1 MADPVK
7 NESPIRAILRRAPV
21 IAVYGPASVDE
32 AVHVGEA
39 LLRGGLPVIEV
50 TLRTPVAIEAL
61 AAIVKALPDAIVGA
75 GTVLDRAQFR
85 EAVRAGAKFV
95 VSPGATPELL
105 AAAAGHGVPLLPGV
119 QTASEVMAGLAAGLD
134 TFKFFPA
141 VPAGGV
147 AMLQAFAGPFPQV
160 RFCPT
165 GGITPATAADF
176 LALPNVLCVG
186 GSWLTPKDAL
196 AAGDWVAVE
205 ALARGTAAS
214 GRHEP
219 GPAIR

>member
-1 MADPVK
+1 MADSVK

-50 TLRTPVAIEAL
+50 TLRTPIAIEAL

-75 GTVLDRAQFR
+75 GTVLDRDTFR

-147 AMLQAFAGPFPQV
+147 AMLQAFAGPFPHV

-165 GGITPATAADF
+165 GGIAASTAGEF
-176 LALPNVLCVG
+176 LALSNVLCVG
-186 GSWLTPKDAL
+186 GSWLTPRDAL
-196 AAGDWVAVE
+196 AAGDWAAVE
-205 ALARGTAAS
+205 RLARAATAL
-214 GRHEP
+214 
-219 GPAIR
+219 

>member
-50 TLRTPVAIEAL
+50 TLRTPIAIEAL

-75 GTVLDRAQFR
+75 GTVLDRDTFR

-119 QTASEVMAGLAAGLD
+119 QTASEVMTGLGAGLD

-141 VPAGGV
+141 VPAGGR

-165 GGITPATAADF
+165 GGIAAATAPDF

-186 GSWLTPKDAL
+186 GSWLTPQAL
-196 AAGDWVAVE
+196 LDAGDWAAVE
-205 ALARGTAAS
+205 ALARAA
-214 GRHEP
+214 
-219 GPAIR
+219 AIRP

>member
-75 GTVLDRAQFR
+75 GADGFTELRAIQHG
-85 EAVRAGAKFV
+85 AGAKFV

-147 AMLQAFAGPFPQV
+147 AMLRAFAGPFPQV
-160 RFCPT
+160 CFCPT
-165 GGITPATAADF
+165 GGITPDTAAEF
-176 LALPNVLCVG
+176 LALPNVACVG
-186 GSWLTPKDAL
+186 GSWLTPKDTL
-196 AAGDWVAVE
+196 ASGDWATVE
-205 ALARGTAAS
+205 RHAREAS
-214 GRHEP
+214 GRR
-219 GPAIR
+219 G